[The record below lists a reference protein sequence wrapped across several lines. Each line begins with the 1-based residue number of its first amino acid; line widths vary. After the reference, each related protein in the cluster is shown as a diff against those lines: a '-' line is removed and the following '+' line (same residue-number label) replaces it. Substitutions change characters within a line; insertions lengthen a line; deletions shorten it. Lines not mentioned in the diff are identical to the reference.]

1 MRAYYPQEKARREVY
16 SCIEAWKTIFETRF
30 EGRIEYA
37 YAKGS
42 GVKEWSSPIDYV
54 PLLSDVDIHVKKM
67 GDESLFGSPETAV
80 EEALEVSGEYE
91 RLFLE
96 MNTDPLHV
104 PRTQVVVLNDAVK
117 DPRFLLPLES
127 DEIHVMFGE
136 PELRKALLKEKVRV
150 VDYENLMELEGVLR
164 SLPMSAMDKTGLEYW
179 YLIRRLVWHV
189 SPAPVRLLTQ
199 VVEDPEEAW
208 MWNRTKVCDKL
219 EEHGFHGVSQS
230 YRDYYLLGWEMFFT
244 GLRDTRIMR
253 RVVSKAYDVLESTL
267 RLAKRIDPK

>member
-1 MRAYYPQEKARREVY
+1 MRDHYPQEKARREVY
-16 SCIEAWKTIFETRF
+16 SCIETWRTLFETRF

-54 PLLSDVDIHVKKM
+54 PLLSDVDIHIKTR
-67 GDESLFGSPETAV
+67 GDKSLFGSPETAV
-80 EEALEVSGEYE
+80 DEALEVSGEYE

-96 MNTDPLHV
+96 MNPDPLHV

-127 DEIHVMFGE
+127 DDIHVMFGE
-136 PELRKALLKEKVRV
+136 PDLRKEPLKEKMRA
-150 VDYENLMELEGVLR
+150 VDHENLMELEGVLR
-164 SLPMSAMDKTGLEYW
+164 SLPMSAMDKTGLDYW

-189 SPAPVRLLTQ
+189 SLAPVRLLTQ

-208 MWNRTKVCDKL
+208 IWNRTKVCDKL
-219 EEHGFHGVSQS
+219 EEYGFHGVSQS

-244 GLRDTRIMR
+244 DLRDTRIMR
-253 RVVSKAYDVLESTL
+253 SVVSKACDVLESTL
-267 RLAKRIDPK
+267 RLAKHIDPK

>member
-1 MRAYYPQEKARREVY
+1 MRDHYPQEKARREVY
-16 SCIEAWKTIFETRF
+16 SCIETWRTLFETRF

-54 PLLSDVDIHVKKM
+54 PLLSDVDIHIKTR

-80 EEALEVSGEYE
+80 DEALEVSGEYE

-96 MNTDPLHV
+96 MNPDPLHI
-104 PRTQVVVLNDAVK
+104 PRTQVVVLNNAVK

-127 DEIHVMFGE
+127 DDIHVMFGE
-136 PELRKALLKEKVRV
+136 PELRKAPLKEKMRA
-150 VDYENLMELEGVLR
+150 VDHENLMELEGVLR
-164 SLPMSAMDKTGLEYW
+164 SLPMSAMDKTGLDYW

-208 MWNRTKVCDKL
+208 IWNRTKVCDKL
-219 EEHGFHGVSQS
+219 DEHGFHEISQS
-230 YRDYYLLGWEMFFT
+230 YRDYYLLGWKMFFT
-244 GLRDTRIMR
+244 DLRDTRIMR
-253 RVVSKAYDVLESTL
+253 SVVSKAYDVLESTL

>member
-1 MRAYYPQEKARREVY
+1 MRGYYLQEKVRREVY
-16 SCIEAWKTIFETRF
+16 SCIEAWRALFETRF

-54 PLLSDVDIHVKKM
+54 PLLSDVDIHIKIR

-80 EEALEVSGEYE
+80 DEALEVSGEYE

-96 MNTDPLHV
+96 MNPDPLHV

-127 DEIHVMFGE
+127 DDIHVMFGE
-136 PELRKALLKEKVRV
+136 PELRKAPLKEKMRA
-150 VDYENLMELEGVLR
+150 VDHENLMELEGVLR
-164 SLPMSAMDKTGLEYW
+164 SLPMSTMDKTGLEYW

-208 MWNRTKVCDKL
+208 IWNRTKVCEKL
-219 EEHGFHGVSQS
+219 EEHGFHGVSHS

-244 GLRDTRIMR
+244 DFRDTQIMR
-253 RVVSKAYDVLESTL
+253 GVVSKAYDVLESSF
-267 RLAKRIDPK
+267 RLATRINP

>member
-1 MRAYYPQEKARREVY
+1 MRDHYPQEKVKREVY
-16 SCIEAWKTIFETRF
+16 SCIETWKTIFETRF

-54 PLLSDVDIHVKKM
+54 PFLSDVDIHVEVG
-67 GDESLFGSPETAV
+67 GDGSLFGSPETALKEAV
-80 EEALEVSGEYE
+80 EASAEYEEA
-91 RLFLE
+91 FLE
-96 MNTDPLHV
+96 RNPDPLHV
-104 PRTQVVVLNDAVK
+104 PRTQIVVLNDAVK

-127 DEIHVMFGE
+127 DDIHVMFGE
-136 PELRKALLKEKVRV
+136 PELRKAPLKEKMRA
-150 VDYENLMELEGVLR
+150 VDHKNLMELEGVLR
-164 SLPMSAMDKTGLEYW
+164 SLPMSTMDKTGLEYW

-244 GLRDTRIMR
+244 DFRDTQIMR
-253 RVVSKAYDVLESTL
+253 GVVSKAYDVLESSF
-267 RLAKRIDPK
+267 RLATRINP

>member
-1 MRAYYPQEKARREVY
+1 MRDHYPQEKAKREVH
-16 SCIEAWKTIFETRF
+16 SCIEAWKTLFETRF

-42 GVKEWSSPIDYV
+42 GVKKWSSPIDYV
-54 PLLSDVDIHVKKM
+54 PLLSDVDIHMKTR
-67 GDESLFGSPETAV
+67 GDESLFGSPKTAV
-80 EEALEVSGEYE
+80 DEALEVSGEYE

-96 MNTDPLHV
+96 MNPDPLHV

-127 DEIHVMFGE
+127 DDIYVMFGE
-136 PELRKALLKEKVRV
+136 PDLRKAPLKEKMRA
-150 VDYENLMELEGVLR
+150 VDHENLMELEGVLH
-164 SLPMSAMDKTGLEYW
+164 SLPMSVMDKTGLEYW

-208 MWNRTKVCDKL
+208 IWNRTKVCDKL
-219 EEHGFHGVSQS
+219 EEHGFLGVSQS

-244 GLRDTRIMR
+244 DLRDTRIMR
-253 RVVSKAYDVLESTL
+253 GIVSKAYDVLESTL
-267 RLAKRIDPK
+267 RLAKHIDPK